1 MRGQLAGAVVV
12 VDVRTGRLL
21 RRSPSRASTR
31 TWSRGGSGSKA
42 VREAFRRL
50 YADPLKPTLDKT
62 ISAAYPPG
70 STYKPF
76 TRARRARRRR

>member
-1 MRGQLAGAVVV
+1 
-12 VDVRTGRLL
+12 VRD
-21 RRSPSRASTR
+21 S
-31 TWSRGGSGSKA
+31 
-42 VREAFRRL
+42 FRRL

-76 TRARRARRRR
+76 SALAALADRLITPGAQVDCRGGYE